1 MLVRVSRS
9 SSAWAAF
16 RRTRTFNGYSHE
28 GGAALVSIAL
38 AVVIVVI
45 PVPVRVPAV
54 LIFVPPAMPTAPAPF
69 PRLVQIMTRAFRLP
83 ALRAVMFNGFV
94 ELVIDARNSALAIV
108 VGRKQLG
115 RSAEHKKPA
124 KRHCCQG

>member
-1 MLVRVSRS
+1 MSPLQG
-9 SSAWAAF
+9 
-16 RRTRTFNGYSHE
+16 T
-28 GGAALVSIAL
+28 ALLPRLPANPSMPIAIE
-38 AVVIVVI
+38 VVIVVI
-45 PVPVRVPAV
+45 PVPIRVPAM
-54 LIFVPPAMPTAPAPF
+54 LILVPPAMPTAPAPF

-108 VGRKQLG
+108 VGRKQSG